1 MAQSVS
7 ASSLGWRAL
16 SLDCGVAAL
25 ADEMVAI
32 PPPPGINQ
40 NPYGPLV
47 GVRCGPAVQ
56 AVAYPLPARLIDC
69 DPSDTRI
76 AIVVSRTEAPLT
88 LIVHEFLRRG
98 GARPRKSPS
107 DVG

>member
-1 MAQSVS
+1 MAQPVS
-7 ASSLGWRAL
+7 TTALGRRAL

-25 ADEMVAI
+25 ADEIIAI
-32 PPPPGINQ
+32 PPPPGIDQ

-56 AVAYPLPARLIDC
+56 AVAYPLPARLISC

-76 AIVVSRTEAPLT
+76 AIVVSRTEAPQ
-88 LIVHEFLRRG
+88 IVD
-98 GARPRKSPS
+98 PRK
-107 DVG
+107 DRNR